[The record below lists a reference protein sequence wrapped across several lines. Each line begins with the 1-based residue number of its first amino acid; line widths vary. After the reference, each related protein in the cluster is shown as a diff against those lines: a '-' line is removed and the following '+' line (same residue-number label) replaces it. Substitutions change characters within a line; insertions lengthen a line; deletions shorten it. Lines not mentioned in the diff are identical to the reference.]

1 MTTGANQEIAR
12 VVLKSIGDA
21 VPRLSRGVIFFRRL
35 MVKKKKCHAINFDYN
50 CNSKWLS
57 NFDYIKALIWCLK
70 HICSGVK

>member
-35 MVKKKKCHAINFDYN
+35 MVKKKVT
-50 CNSKWLS
+50 L
-57 NFDYIKALIWCLK
+57 LIL
-70 HICSGVK
+70 IIIVIQSGSPIFK

>member
-35 MVKKKKCHAINFDYN
+35 MVKKKNVT
-50 CNSKWLS
+50 L
-57 NFDYIKALIWCLK
+57 LIL
-70 HICSGVK
+70 IIIVIQSGYPILII